1 MAKVAD
7 LTIKHVIS
15 PVITNISTSVTE
27 VVSEDATEKG
37 ESILQVVSS
46 ETKVIF
52 FIQPPSHLC
61 LARELKEM
69 CKETKMGNYFGLNF
83 NCQLG
88 CGALVFVLNI
98 IRLKLYEKGS
108 F

>member
-1 MAKVAD
+1 MAKVTD
-7 LTIKHVIS
+7 LMVKHVIA

-27 VVSEDATEKG
+27 VVSEDATENG

-46 ETKVIF
+46 ETKVII
-52 FIQPPSHLC
+52 FIQSPSHLC

-69 CKETKMGNYFGLNF
+69 CKETKMGNNFSLNF

-88 CGALVFVLNI
+88 HGPLVFALNI
-98 IRLKLYEKGS
+98 IRPKYMRKL